1 MHWALNESFSIDFN
15 YHSTK
20 IEFAAAVISN
30 CGASSNR
37 LNYIKQLQRYIKVD
51 VFGKCGKKCPEYF
64 RSSKQKAQ
72 CKEIIAKEYM
82 FYFSFE
88 NSICTDYITE
98 KFFEILK
105 YDIVPVVLGGGT
117 YDYYVK

>member
-30 CGASSNR
+30 CG
-37 LNYIKQLQRYIKVD
+37 YIKVD

>member
-51 VFGKCGKKCPEYF
+51 VFDKCGKKCPEYF

-82 FYFSFE
+82 FYFSLF
-88 NSICTDYITE
+88 
-98 KFFEILK
+98 ILLMIQPFIYK
-105 YDIVPVVLGGGT
+105 DIVL
-117 YDYYVK
+117 DLLFI